1 MSIRCLTVLTL
12 TLLICS
18 ANTASAGLYN
28 TSEPD
33 EGKLGRD
40 NFELVFRDSLIRLRT
55 LAMRQ
60 VPLDNPLRK
69 RYQLAASLAGRLNPA
84 NLTSEQKLNL
94 SAVLIRT
101 GKADEARDLLEPQ
114 VRQEPKNFLL
124 LGNLATA
131 CQLTSQES
139 RAIVYLEQAL
149 ALWPKSLGEVDG
161 PLRVYLQFLAPRE
174 RAYNLLHKAEKYQ
187 LKLLRLRQKEP
198 RSNKSGG
205 FETVD
210 ALFDDGQNPPHPV
223 RFVGDSGKFE
233 PGALAAAEKAKL
245 PKDAIEIVQ
254 QLLIWLPGDDRLYWL
269 LGELY
274 NAQGGAKNIRAA
286 RMIFDEL
293 AGFDGRGVRAHEL
306 LEHRQALLAYHDT
319 ESDAVSFEPT
329 PRAAKDDKSRPE
341 PTTPRI
347 DWQTL
352 GLGAGIGFVVGIFGM
367 WQLREIRRRRLSRP
381 AREL

>member
-1 MSIRCLTVLTL
+1 
-12 TLLICS
+12 
-18 ANTASAGLYN
+18 

-84 NLTSEQKLNL
+84 NLASEQKLNL

-101 GKADEARDLLEPQ
+101 GTSDGAGGLLEPL
-114 VRQEPKNFLL
+114 VRQDPKNFLL

-131 CQLTSQES
+131 CQLTGQET
-139 RAIVYLEQAL
+139 RAIDYLEQAL

-174 RAYNLLHKAEKYQ
+174 GAYNLLHKAEKYQ

-205 FETVD
+205 
-210 ALFDDGQNPPHPV
+210 L
-223 RFVGDSGKFE
+223 
-233 PGALAAAEKAKL
+233 
-245 PKDAIEIVQ
+245 
-254 QLLIWLPGDDRLYWL
+254 DDRGKRLC
-269 LGELY
+269 
-274 NAQGGAKNIRAA
+274 
-286 RMIFDEL
+286 
-293 AGFDGRGVRAHEL
+293 
-306 LEHRQALLAYHDT
+306 HRQKPAPPAL
-319 ESDAVSFEPT
+319 
-329 PRAAKDDKSRPE
+329 PRRGIAQSAPSTLSP
-341 PTTPRI
+341 PR
-347 DWQTL
+347 Q
-352 GLGAGIGFVVGIFGM
+352 
-367 WQLREIRRRRLSRP
+367 
-381 AREL
+381 